1 MSQEIV
7 YREPPYKVKKPR
19 KISIETFLRKYRDG
33 APGIKYEYNNGIV
46 EPSDTVDLKD
56 FHIVYNLRK
65 HFEKS
70 AAAQIDG
77 SMECET
83 EFWTTASQLRKPSL
97 SFFTLDQ
104 IRAGFDGF
112 QPVPAFLIEII
123 SPTDTVGL
131 VHDKISE
138 YVAAG
143 VKIIW
148 LVFPKSKQVQIHDVS
163 SPDLHLSCTDDQICS
178 AEPVV
183 EGFKMKA
190 ADIFKRP

>member
-1 MSQEIV
+1 MNQEIV

-65 HFEKS
+65 QFEKS
-70 AAAQIDG
+70 VAAQMGD
-77 SMECET
+77 SLECET
-83 EFWTTASQLRKPSL
+83 EIWTSSSQLRKPSL
-97 SFFTLDQ
+97 SFFTLEQ

-112 QPVPAFLIEII
+112 QPIPAFLIELI
-123 SPTDTVGL
+123 SSTDTIGI
-131 VHDKISE
+131 VHDKVSE
-138 YVAAG
+138 YLAAG

-148 LVFPKSKQVQIHDVS
+148 LIFPNIHQVQIHKS
-163 SPDLHLSCTDDQICS
+163 NSPSVHSVCSDDQICS
-178 AEPVV
+178 AEPVA
-183 EGFKMKA
+183 EGFKIKA